1 MRVMAQFVAFSAVT
15 RAEKHD
21 PSRSK
26 LLSVNLSIKTGSR
39 LKLILV
45 FTLAHRHLALGSMFS
60 FTVERIKISGLNQA
74 LVH

>member
-15 RAEKHD
+15 RAEKYD
-21 PSRSK
+21 PSRSE
-26 LLSVNLSIKTGSR
+26 LLSVNLPIKTGSR
-39 LKLILV
+39 LKLIL

-74 LVH
+74 LT